1 MRVKI
6 LSLLITIALFISC
19 EENESTSAVTTTS
32 VDLVGTWNI
41 TALAVED
48 ASLSITEAG
57 EEFSISANITG
68 KDYNATAIFAESPN
82 RLNLFGSLTLAITLS
97 IDGQTESEEL
107 PIDDLQNDETIS
119 WNLTDNL
126 ITLTD
131 TTGEISISF
140 EIVESSEN
148 RIQLQVLLSEL
159 TDEALEEILQE
170 EGVDMN
176 ISGKIKITLEK

>member
-6 LSLLITIALFISC
+6 LSLLITTLLFISC
-19 EENESTSAVTTTS
+19 EENESTSVTTTS
-32 VDLVGTWNI
+32 TDLAGTWNI

-48 ASLSITEAG
+48 AFLSITEAG
-57 EEFSISANITG
+57 EEFSVNANITG
-68 KDYNATAIFAESPN
+68 KDYNATATFTESPN
-82 RLNLFGSLTLAITLS
+82 KLNLSGSLTLVATLS

-119 WNLTDNL
+119 WSLTDNL

-131 TTGEISISF
+131 ITEEISIPF
-140 EIVESSEN
+140 EIVESSES
-148 RIQLQVLLSEL
+148 RIQLEILLSEL
-159 TDEALEEILQE
+159 TDEALEQILQE
-170 EGVDMN
+170 EEVDIT